1 MKRVTPWNVWAQL
14 AAVAIAAA
22 MFLSVSTSAQQR
34 GQPPSAPPGG
44 AAQPGQPAQTANMT
58 GKGGFL
64 DSADLLVRRIR
75 FEAGARTYWHT
86 HSQNQVIVAEEGEG
100 LYQERGGA
108 VRSFKPGEVV
118 LLRAKVPHWHGAA
131 AKVGVTQA
139 TMYGGTI
146 EWGKPVTDEEYAG
159 GRK

>member
-1 MKRVTPWNVWAQL
+1 MRLVSRWKVVRRL
-14 AAVAIAAA
+14 ALAGAAG
-22 MFLSVSTSAQQR
+22 MMLFVSTFAQQ
-34 GQPPSAPPGG
+34 PAAPP
-44 AAQPGQPAQTANMT
+44 AQPAQTANMT

-86 HSQNQVIVAEEGEG
+86 HSQHQVIVAEDGEG

-108 VRSFKPGEVV
+108 VRSFKPGEAVF
-118 LLRAKVPHWHGAA
+118 LRAKVPHWHGAA

-146 EWGKPVTDEEYAG
+146 EWGKPVTDEEYR
-159 GRK
+159 GRKK